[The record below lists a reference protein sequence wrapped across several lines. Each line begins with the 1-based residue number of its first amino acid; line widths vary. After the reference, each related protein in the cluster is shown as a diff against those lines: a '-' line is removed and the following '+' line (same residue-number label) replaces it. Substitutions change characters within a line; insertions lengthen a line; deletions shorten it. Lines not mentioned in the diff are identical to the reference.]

1 MKMLEER
8 HFEALHSFRIPEF
21 SRTLQAILEDPAYEK
36 VSFEDR
42 MVEMIEN
49 EANARITRKIAR
61 LNKAARF
68 SAKNACME
76 DVLYL
81 PDRSLDKSMLE
92 RLATCRFV
100 KEKGTVIVISET
112 GSGKSFLVQALGNAA
127 CRKLH
132 SVRYARL
139 SDACRELDIARTEG
153 KYYKAIDSFIEVE
166 LLILDDFFTEPISSE
181 NTTALFDIIESRSG
195 RGALMIASQ
204 VDPEQWHLRIETKVI
219 ADSILDRITH
229 GARFIDLTGPN
240 MRAWHAQEKAPQ
252 W

>member
-132 SVRYARL
+132 
-139 SDACRELDIARTEG
+139 
-153 KYYKAIDSFIEVE
+153 
-166 LLILDDFFTEPISSE
+166 
-181 NTTALFDIIESRSG
+181 
-195 RGALMIASQ
+195 
-204 VDPEQWHLRIETKVI
+204 
-219 ADSILDRITH
+219 
-229 GARFIDLTGPN
+229 
-240 MRAWHAQEKAPQ
+240 
-252 W
+252 